1 MSTSHIPVLY
11 QEVLTALRPQAQALF
26 IDGTLGAGGHTE
38 GLLAAAAETRVLA
51 FDRDPEA
58 IRFVQERLAPY
69 GDRLTLVNH
78 NFADMGGVAPG
89 QGFGQVEGILLDL
102 GLSSRQLDSHE
113 RGFSFRFAAALDMRF
128 DPTKGQ
134 SAADLI
140 NNLSEAELADIIW
153 RYGEERQSRKVAQAI
168 VRARPLQ
175 TTSQLA
181 DLVAQVIKRPKG
193 RSHIHPATQ
202 IFQALRI
209 AVNDELGA
217 LERGLQSA
225 VELLKPGG
233 RLAVISFHSLEDRIV
248 KQFMRDR
255 SATTIATPDDPY
267 RAHQP
272 INPSL
277 RLVTPKPITA
287 TEAEITQNPR
297 SRSAK
302 LRVAE
307 KV

>member
-1 MSTSHIPVLY
+1 MTHIPVLY
-11 QEVLTALRPQAQALF
+11 QEVLTALRPRPHTRF
-26 IDGTLGAGGHTE
+26 IDGTAGGGGHSE
-38 GLLAAAAETRVLA
+38 GLLAAAADVQVLA
-51 FDRDPEA
+51 FDRDPSA
-58 IRFVQERLAPY
+58 IQAVRERLAQY
-69 GDRLTLVNH
+69 GDRLTLVNQ
-78 NFADMGGVAPG
+78 NFSTMGELAPAL
-89 QGFGQVEGILLDL
+89 GFGAVDGVLLDL
-102 GLSSRQLDSHE
+102 GLSSRQLDTAE

-128 DPTKGQ
+128 NPTQGA
-134 SAADLI
+134 SAADLL
-140 NNLSEAELADIIW
+140 NNLSEAELADIFW
-153 RYGEERQSRKVAQAI
+153 RYGEERQSRKLAQAI
-168 VRARPLQ
+168 VKARPIH
-175 TTSQLA
+175 TTTQLA
-181 DLVAQVIKRPKG
+181 ELVASLIKRPKG
-193 RSHIHPATQ
+193 RSTIHPATQ

-209 AVNDELGA
+209 AVNDELGS
-217 LERGLQSA
+217 LERGLSSA
-225 VELLKPGG
+225 VNLLQPGG

-272 INPSL
+272 ITPSL

-287 TEAEITQNPR
+287 TEAEIAQNPR